1 MIDIP
6 IWALVGFIV
15 MFFAFGIFVGYAIAA
30 EQDLRRINRD
40 LDQIERK
47 AAE

>member
-1 MIDIP
+1 MS
-6 IWALVGFIV
+6 LT
-15 MFFAFGIFVGYAIAA
+15 AA

-40 LDQIERK
+40 LDRIERK